1 MKNRFLYIA
10 LCAAGI
16 LGGATSCNDYLETKS
31 PSTNDADFV
40 FSNITTAQ
48 AALNGAKYQMHGA
61 FGSHIFGDGLYYAAD
76 IAGSDIMRHPEAY
89 SNQPGRHIPEGF
101 YRNGTEAGTY
111 GLLSYQRKVQAVLM
125 VVYSLLLVDVMLSQ
139 LLLRRLLNISR

>member
-48 AALNGAKYQMHGA
+48 AALNVLPESAPLDHGA
-61 FGSHIFGDGLYYAAD
+61 HGGNH
-76 IAGSDIMRHPEAY
+76 
-89 SNQPGRHIPEGF
+89 
-101 YRNGTEAGTY
+101 
-111 GLLSYQRKVQAVLM
+111 
-125 VVYSLLLVDVMLSQ
+125 LVDEGKAASGLFTQGKTVPQQQCGEQGDQKPDLVADLNALF
-139 LLLRRLLNISR
+139 LLFHSNNSLITERFWKRGNI

>member
-111 GLLSYQRKVQAVLM
+111 GLLSYQNC
-125 VVYSLLLVDVMLSQ
+125 Y
-139 LLLRRLLNISR
+139 